1 MPASSRPTQRRPT
14 TRTAA
19 LPARRPTFQLGI
31 LRPTPRSLLVAL
43 LIVAAAV
50 GLYLAALDTSLFAVR
65 SLDVRGGTPSARAA
79 VEAALK
85 PELGRSLLKVGYG
98 DLENRLSAVSAVQS
112 FRFDRSFPHTLR
124 ITLRAERPVLV
135 LRQGS
140 NAYLVSATSRVIR
153 QLTQPRLSNLP
164 RMYVGK
170 SVTDVKVGETLAA
183 PIADGAAAVAPL
195 TSAPLPGGVR
205 LVSDT
210 TAGGL
215 YVAIGGHGFQVRLG
229 DVGDLRLKL
238 AIARRILHETG
249 AAAASGYLDV
259 SVPERPVLN
268 TNSQVAG

>member
-1 MPASSRPTQRRPT
+1 MPAQRRPT
-14 TRTAA
+14 TRTAT
-19 LPARRPTFQLGI
+19 LPARRPAVSLRI
-31 LRPTPRSLLVAL
+31 LRPTPRSLAVAFV
-43 LIVAAAV
+43 IVAAAV
-50 GLYLAALDTSLFAVR
+50 ALYAAALDTSLFAVR
-65 SLDVRGGTPSARAA
+65 SLDVRGGTPAARAA

-98 DLENRLSAVSAVQS
+98 DLESRLSSVSAVQS

-140 NAYLVSATSRVIR
+140 DAYLVSATSRVIR
-153 QLTQPRLSNLP
+153 QLTNARLSDLP
-164 RMYVGK
+164 RMYVSK
-170 SVTDVKVGETLAA
+170 SAIDVKVGQTLAA
-183 PIADGAAAVAPL
+183 PVADGAAAVGPL
-195 TSAPLPGGVR
+195 ASAPLPGGVR

-215 YVAIGGHGFQVRLG
+215 YVVIGGNGFQVRLG

-249 AAAASGYLDV
+249 AATGSGYLDV

-268 TNSQVAG
+268 TNPQVAG

>member
-1 MPASSRPTQRRPT
+1 MPAQRRPT
-14 TRTAA
+14 TRTAT
-19 LPARRPTFQLGI
+19 LPPRRPALSLGV
-31 LRPTPRSLLVAL
+31 LRPTPRSLGLAFV
-43 LIVAAAV
+43 IVVAAV
-50 GLYLAALDTSLFAVR
+50 GLYAAALDTSLFAVR
-65 SLDVRGGTPSARAA
+65 SLDIRGGTPAARAA

-85 PELGRSLLKVGYG
+85 PELGRSLLKVGYS

-124 ITLRAERPVLV
+124 ITLHAERPVLV

-153 QLTQPRLSNLP
+153 QLTNPRLSNLP

-170 SVTDVKVGETLAA
+170 SAIDIAVGQRLAA
-183 PIADGAAAVAPL
+183 PVADGAAAVSPL
-195 TSAPLPGGVR
+195 AAAPLPGGVR

-215 YVAIGGHGFQVRLG
+215 YLVIGGNGFQVRLG

-249 AAAASGYLDV
+249 AASGSGYLDV